1 MDLLGRSKG
10 VHGGVMR
17 EGEAGVEEVTQRE
30 GVVEVIETSSLALL
44 GSLIAFTAYCLG
56 FCSEISSVMVRESHI
71 CR

>member
-1 MDLLGRSKG
+1 MVHLDRSKG

-17 EGEAGVEEVTQRE
+17 EGEAGVEVTQRE

-44 GSLIAFTAYCLG
+44 GSLIAFTAYCLR
-56 FCSEISSVMVRESHI
+56 FCSEISSVMIRESHI